1 METMGSTE
9 IRHSSAVFDWF
20 FEAGR
25 PNSLEEDPR
34 ILWQFP
40 PDFQEQEAMQMV
52 PRFCFPFDIEREPP
66 SPAVQHFTF
75 ALTDLVGNRR
85 FGFCRLRAGAWR
97 CLCILSHHPWFEVF
111 YKILNTVG
119 DLLSQN
125 QVAEAEELLQNL
137 QQHPCLGPGF
147 SGGPKMDSSITSGS
161 ECGILPPALGSSK
174 LLSCFVAPDAA
185 GLPSIP
191 ENRNLTEL
199 VVAVTDE
206 NIVGLFAALLAERR
220 VLLTSSKLSTVRRT
234 FSPRVGGVGG
244 NTPKPAHSVP
254 PLWGQS
260 EEVA

>member
-147 SGGPKMDSSITSGS
+147 SGGPKM
-161 ECGILPPALGSSK
+161 
-174 LLSCFVAPDAA
+174 LSCFVAPDAA